1 MKKIQQSS
9 SIYSNRSLLKKST
22 SAKGNV
28 LSNIT
33 NRPNTPKQ
41 FSASSSFNKKK
52 ALHSKTQIYASRSR
66 NASSRSLKSNSST
79 GRNGNNASVT
89 SVNKIP
95 EITGATV
102 LQPIPL
108 MAMNRGDE
116 QQNKIKKN
124 LTGTFGNKSLLNFQL
139 ICEEV
144 FENDKENSKPVS
156 KAPVSQLP
164 PPPPPP
170 IETPTLRT
178 NSVKRGKTW
187 SLARRERE
195 LAEQVRQRNEAREN
209 KLKAEELA
217 RKELE
222 QEKKRIAEEKKR
234 LEQQEREL
242 DEKQKLQEKQKA
254 ALEKLQKHQSAHDF
268 EGLFASNRRSVTD
281 MAPSSGMSLL
291 DPRAHMVSRA
301 NTIGSPN
308 LSSSSVNI
316 DENASKVLH
325 KFGIDVA
332 PHLNDFLVLPK
343 RQHPKTC
350 RHSWL
355 LLCHVIYRHS

>member
-1 MKKIQQSS
+1 
-9 SIYSNRSLLKKST
+9 
-22 SAKGNV
+22 
-28 LSNIT
+28 
-33 NRPNTPKQ
+33 
-41 FSASSSFNKKK
+41 
-52 ALHSKTQIYASRSR
+52 
-66 NASSRSLKSNSST
+66 
-79 GRNGNNASVT
+79 
-89 SVNKIP
+89 
-95 EITGATV
+95 
-102 LQPIPL
+102 

-222 QEKKRIAEEKKR
+222 QEKKRIAEEKNVWNNRKENSMKSKNYKKSR
-234 LEQQEREL
+234 
-242 DEKQKLQEKQKA
+242 KQPLRNYK
-254 ALEKLQKHQSAHDF
+254 
-268 EGLFASNRRSVTD
+268 T
-281 MAPSSGMSLL
+281 
-291 DPRAHMVSRA
+291 
-301 NTIGSPN
+301 
-308 LSSSSVNI
+308 
-316 DENASKVLH
+316 SK
-325 KFGIDVA
+325 
-332 PHLNDFLVLPK
+332 
-343 RQHPKTC
+343 C
-350 RHSWL
+350 S
-355 LLCHVIYRHS
+355 

>member
-1 MKKIQQSS
+1 M
-9 SIYSNRSLLKKST
+9 KKST

-89 SVNKIP
+89 SKQDSRDYWCYSFAN
-95 EITGATV
+95 
-102 LQPIPL
+102 QFL

-254 ALEKLQKHQSAHDF
+254 ALEKLQNIKVLMIF

-308 LSSSSVNI
+308 LSSSC
-316 DENASKVLH
+316 
-325 KFGIDVA
+325 
-332 PHLNDFLVLPK
+332 
-343 RQHPKTC
+343 QH
-350 RHSWL
+350 
-355 LLCHVIYRHS
+355 

>member
-1 MKKIQQSS
+1 M
-9 SIYSNRSLLKKST
+9 KKST

-254 ALEKLQKHQSAHDF
+254 ALEKLQ
-268 EGLFASNRRSVTD
+268 
-281 MAPSSGMSLL
+281 
-291 DPRAHMVSRA
+291 
-301 NTIGSPN
+301 
-308 LSSSSVNI
+308 NI
-316 DENASKVLH
+316 KVLMILKGCLQAIVVQLLIWH
-325 KFGIDVA
+325 
-332 PHLNDFLVLPK
+332 HLLV
-343 RQHPKTC
+343 
-350 RHSWL
+350 
-355 LLCHVIYRHS
+355 CHC